1 MPHEGFHHL
10 PGDIVRLFPIHGAD
24 VEAFH
29 LVVQR
34 LGVSGDLDG
43 FVEQLP
49 GGAAVEGE
57 NLTLGAQPL
66 GIGEAGGVDP
76 PIDGEIRLVPGV
88 GGGEAQAQGGDE
100 QMLQLVVG
108 RQRAGAGDDIQ
119 SGVQGAAAQIPS
131 SRREAAPCS
140 SATA

>member
-1 MPHEGFHHL
+1 MDCRVGLPFLRNVPHEGFHHL

-34 LGVSGDLDG
+34 LGVRGDLNG

-76 PIDGEIRLVPGV
+76 PVDGEIRLVTGF
-88 GGGEAQAQGGDE
+88 GGGESQTKGGYE
-100 QMLQLVVG
+100 KMLKLV
-108 RQRAGAGDDIQ
+108 
-119 SGVQGAAAQIPS
+119 
-131 SRREAAPCS
+131 
-140 SATA
+140 